1 MILLYLGYFRPMKL
15 LYRISWLT
23 DLREAVGRSLLDI
36 FNVLITI
43 VSVWIVFGVYG
54 IILYE

>member
-1 MILLYLGYFRPMKL
+1 MKL